1 MERLRRALPFVVAAA
16 LAISGVLAALPA
28 ASAAPPSGVPASPPG
43 LGRLSE
49 NSTSGQIT
57 GTFVSLYAPDNGT
70 ILENY
75 TSEGVPFFDAV
86 AVDGYALEEKTFI
99 GSLVKV
105 TGTGASAQVHD
116 NPSSILKISLDSNT
130 TALFDLASGI
140 NASWGPNGTLTL
152 AVLGSNR
159 TATVWTSCGP
169 NATSLDE
176 ANGTFTVVSTVACHV
191 FFRSH
196 VLDPSAEAL
205 ITSAA
210 ETRRLGAEV
219 YVGEGPTGG
228 IDVATYGDAEVI
240 VSHAGG
246 RLVVSVASF
255 TNSPTSVLIRFVRPA
270 SSEATTVLVDGRPVR
285 PADSL
290 ADSLDA
296 TDDGV
301 DVEYS
306 VSAYDSTGV
315 LVVSIP
321 SPSSHVIEIQSG
333 VAAGSGPAA
342 PSPLLGV
349 AAALALVAVAA
360 VGLFRRR

>member
-1 MERLRRALPFVVAAA
+1 MPRPSRPGAIVLSLMLAAAA
-16 LAISGVLAALPA
+16 LALAVAPA
-28 ASAAPPSGVPASPPG
+28 GAAPPSGVPASPPG
-43 LGRLSE
+43 LGRLLE

-57 GTFVSLYAPDNGT
+57 GTFVSLYAPANGT
-70 ILENY
+70 LVENY
-75 TSEGVPFFDAV
+75 SSEGVLFFKAV
-86 AVDGYALEEKTFI
+86 AIDGYALEEKTFV

-105 TGTGASAQVHD
+105 SGTGAAAQVHD

-130 TALFDLASGI
+130 TAHFDLASGI
-140 NASWGPNGTLTL
+140 NPSWGPNGTLTL
-152 AVLGSNR
+152 AVNGSNR
-159 TATVWTSCGP
+159 TATVWTSCGA

-176 ANGTFTVVSTVACHV
+176 ANGTFTVASTVACHV

-205 ITSAA
+205 ITGAA
-210 ETRRLGAEV
+210 ESRKLAAEV
-219 YVGEGPTGG
+219 YVGEGPAGG
-228 IDVATYGDAEVI
+228 IDVATYGEAEVI

-246 RLVVSVASF
+246 RVVVSVASS

-270 SSEATTVLVDGRPVR
+270 SSEATTVLVDGHPVR
-285 PADSL
+285 PADGL

-301 DVEYS
+301 DVEFS
-306 VSAYDSTGV
+306 IGAYDGTGV

-333 VAAGSGPAA
+333 VAAAPAPPA

-349 AAALALVAVAA
+349 AAAAALVAAA
-360 VGLFRRR
+360 AFGIFRRR